1 MVLPE
6 IGVSAG
12 FWRAH
17 TVVLLVCVLDIPCHC
32 ICYAFFCTSVSGLCS
47 VLLSISTVSWTCTH
61 VRSAR
66 GHVLVRARP
75 ALAHVLL
82 HVMVLLRVLL
92 ARLL

>member
-1 MVLPE
+1 MPSL
-6 IGVSAG
+6 G
-12 FWRAH
+12 
-17 TVVLLVCVLDIPCHC
+17 TVEETFLGCAFLCKSVLDPFLDILSP
-32 ICYAFFCTSVSGLCS
+32 VCS

-75 ALAHVLL
+75 ALARVLL

>member
-1 MVLPE
+1 MYLRT
-6 IGVSAG
+6 GS
-12 FWRAH
+12 
-17 TVVLLVCVLDIPCHC
+17 VVNWLSP
-32 ICYAFFCTSVSGLCS
+32 FSVCS

-75 ALAHVLL
+75 ALARVLL
-82 HVMVLLRVLL
+82 HVMVLPRVLL

>member
-1 MVLPE
+1 MNPAV
-6 IGVSAG
+6 ITQSTTSHVSQD
-12 FWRAH
+12 WPRN
-17 TVVLLVCVLDIPCHC
+17 
-32 ICYAFFCTSVSGLCS
+32 CS
-47 VLLSISTVSWTCTH
+47 VLLSISNVSWTCTH

-75 ALAHVLL
+75 ALARVLL

>member
-1 MVLPE
+1 MYD
-6 IGVSAG
+6 
-12 FWRAH
+12 
-17 TVVLLVCVLDIPCHC
+17 T
-32 ICYAFFCTSVSGLCS
+32 CS

-75 ALAHVLL
+75 ALARVLL